1 MEKWQ
6 AKPSPTLAPAAA
18 ETPIDAA
25 DIAAI
30 DTTLQGD
37 MLSAN
42 GQNQNTTKE
51 CTKYNRLM
59 INGNDG
65 TISVKGVCRQITIN
79 GDRNK
84 VIADA
89 SMEFVL
95 NGTENSL
102 KYSRYPNGKQPSI
115 VQNQPGN
122 EIEKIAAGTVTA
134 GKPQGK
140 IK

>member
-1 MEKWQ
+1 MRTLILLSFLLVAALVLSCDLRSGTAKEEMEKWQ

-51 CTKYNRLM
+51 CTKYRSEEHTSELQSRF
-59 INGNDG
+59 G
-65 TISVKGVCRQITIN
+65 IS
-79 GDRNK
+79 
-84 VIADA
+84 
-89 SMEFVL
+89 
-95 NGTENSL
+95 
-102 KYSRYPNGKQPSI
+102 
-115 VQNQPGN
+115 
-122 EIEKIAAGTVTA
+122 
-134 GKPQGK
+134 
-140 IK
+140 